1 MKKVKLKELEDN
13 KVNKLKQYKLD
24 KDSINEFKS
33 KIKNVS
39 IDESNKLA
47 KELTDL
53 IFKEDF
59 NDDYEKVIEL
69 IISGANIEKCLYD
82 DCLFYVCLGKKY
94 LKTLF
99 VLLRSGININLPD
112 IQRVTPLM
120 LCAQLGNKEI
130 LELLILMG
138 ADVNIK
144 NNVGENALSFAL
156 KNNYKE
162 CADILINAQVHLNC
176 RNINNDSLIDTGESA
191 LILVLQDKSIYPVK
205 EENLIADEL
214 IKEAENK
221 LNNINS
227 QSSINSLSK
236 IEISLLTRE
245 QIEGKNKLKIL
256 EKYGIKAA
264 VTDFAVVLG
273 CNLSHLLATFKDT
286 DKEYYRIGRWLT
298 KSLGEFNDK
307 NRVGVVS
314 AYGLMCD
321 SELRLRNMG
330 IRPILPYSF
339 IQKNISNEKLNNYG
353 IKEVEYG
360 EYPQTIIDEKK
371 SQELERLYN
380 KLNLKAT
387 GKNYTTDSLE
397 LDNKMSFRPRTYTEY
412 EYMGSKYIRVNVY
425 WYCDILANDRRISVG
440 EVCWFKVEP
449 ITWLVDEESN
459 IALSKKI
466 LVSGVQFSNS
476 NYYDGVFENTFM
488 YQYLNEIFAKD
499 IIPSKNYDVEI
510 EKVVKSDS
518 GKVLINKSIDNLFRR
533 NGN

>member
-1 MKKVKLKELEDN
+1 M
-13 KVNKLKQYKLD
+13 
-24 KDSINEFKS
+24 
-33 KIKNVS
+33 
-39 IDESNKLA
+39 
-47 KELTDL
+47 
-53 IFKEDF
+53 
-59 NDDYEKVIEL
+59 
-69 IISGANIEKCLYD
+69 
-82 DCLFYVCLGKKY
+82 
-94 LKTLF
+94 
-99 VLLRSGININLPD
+99 
-112 IQRVTPLM
+112 
-120 LCAQLGNKEI
+120 
-130 LELLILMG
+130 
-138 ADVNIK
+138 
-144 NNVGENALSFAL
+144 
-156 KNNYKE
+156 
-162 CADILINAQVHLNC
+162 
-176 RNINNDSLIDTGESA
+176 
-191 LILVLQDKSIYPVK
+191 
-205 EENLIADEL
+205 

-321 SELRLRNMG
+321 SELRLRNIG
-330 IRPILPYSF
+330 IRPILSYSF

-387 GKNYTTDSLE
+387 GKNYTTDSVE

-510 EKVVKSDS
+510 EKVVKADS

-533 NGN
+533 YGNIDN